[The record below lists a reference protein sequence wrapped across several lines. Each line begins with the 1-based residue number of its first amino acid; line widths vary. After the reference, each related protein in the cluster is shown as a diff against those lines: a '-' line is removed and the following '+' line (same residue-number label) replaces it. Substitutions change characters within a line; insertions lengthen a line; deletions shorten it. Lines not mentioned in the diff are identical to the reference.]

1 MLLVFALC
9 STILSAQTG
18 AQSPDLIAQE
28 ALNASY
34 ADALNEIGRIN
45 RPNYLP
51 ISFSSD
57 LADVNLK
64 IYSADKPYNLPY
76 ENPKIHVAGAP
87 YLIRN
92 ISLQEPINLVA
103 GTYYVLASKSGYLDH
118 IQVFEVPAPAAIPIF
133 LYPEGIVSIL
143 KTKKKVLSPNT
154 LKLSRIDSTG
164 NLLSWTIAEPQY
176 RYIIDRSENG
186 ADWQNGLISFSS
198 GVRQWKDPDGKP
210 VQYYRIYGV
219 KDDRISLPL
228 MASLSQ
234 TALNASYA
242 DTLNA
247 MCRIEVLEQFPV
259 NFSSDLSDVNLKIY
273 PADNP
278 DHIVEAT
285 LGNSINLAAGT
296 YYALASKNGYLDHIQ
311 EFKVPATA
319 AIPISLCPEGFIAEL
334 MTKGN
339 LSGPSGFAMQKA
351 VPTGN
356 QLSWTDTGTQCKYVI
371 DKKENGADWHN
382 GLITFSSGIERWT
395 DIDGKGGDIYRIHRF
410 EYNMISMPSF
420 ATYTRTI
427 SKKDAAFPD
436 PPKKDFGPW
445 DDFPVMIGE
454 ILPEYPDLARQ
465 NRIQGT
471 VIVEAYILKDGT
483 VWAVEVRRSLPGL
496 DAAAVDA
503 VRKVRFMPATR
514 GGKAADVTLIIPV
527 EFSLD

>member
-45 RPNYLP
+45 RPKHLP
-51 ISFSSD
+51 VSFSSD

-92 ISLQEPINLVA
+92 ISLQETINLVA

-143 KTKKKVLSPNT
+143 KTKKKVLAPNT

-234 TALNASYA
+234 TAKA
-242 DTLNA
+242 DDSPL
-247 MCRIEVLEQFPV
+247 LFP
-259 NFSSDLSDVNLKIY
+259 D
-273 PADNP
+273 
-278 DHIVEAT
+278 
-285 LGNSINLAAGT
+285 
-296 YYALASKNGYLDHIQ
+296 
-311 EFKVPATA
+311 
-319 AIPISLCPEGFIAEL
+319 
-334 MTKGN
+334 
-339 LSGPSGFAMQKA
+339 
-351 VPTGN
+351 
-356 QLSWTDTGTQCKYVI
+356 DTGHPSFVPYDDPPAV
-371 DKKENGADWHN
+371 
-382 GLITFSSGIERWT
+382 IER
-395 DIDGKGGDIYRIHRF
+395 
-410 EYNMISMPSF
+410 
-420 ATYTRTI
+420 
-427 SKKDAAFPD
+427 
-436 PPKKDFGPW
+436 
-445 DDFPVMIGE
+445 
-454 ILPEYPDLARQ
+454 ILPVYPDLAKQ
-465 NRIQGT
+465 NKIRGT
-471 VIVEAYILKDGT
+471 VVLEVEIFKDGS
-483 VWAVEVRRSLPGL
+483 VGRIIVKRSIPGL
-496 DAAAVDA
+496 DDAAIDA
-503 VRKVRFMPATR
+503 VRKWKFQP
-514 GGKAADVTLIIPV
+514 GKADGQAIDVFIFIPV